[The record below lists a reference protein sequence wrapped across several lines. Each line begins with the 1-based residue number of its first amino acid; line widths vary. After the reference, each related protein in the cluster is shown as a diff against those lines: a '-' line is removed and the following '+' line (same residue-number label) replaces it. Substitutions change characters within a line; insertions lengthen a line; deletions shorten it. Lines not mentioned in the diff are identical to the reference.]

1 MAQRHL
7 AAERVDLAH
16 QVAFADPADRRIARH
31 LADMVEIERKHQGGN
46 AHSCR
51 GQRGFDTCVTG
62 TDNDYAKIHRGG
74 DYGAHDASGQAPR
87 GKAFIY

>member
-1 MAQRHL
+1 
-7 AAERVDLAH
+7 
-16 QVAFADPADRRIARH
+16 
-31 LADMVEIERKHQGGN
+31 MVEIERKHQGGN

-62 TDNDYAKIHRGG
+62 TDNDYAKVHRGG

-87 GKAFIY
+87 GERLYTNSRETLLSDTELTEHRVEHILGADLAGDRA